1 MNRNQTTLGGFTTA
15 ILIIGIIG
23 TFALGGF
30 NLPIF
35 FATLAFVSLF
45 SALSTGKPG
54 ALYGGYSGFV
64 WFFALAMFFVLSP
77 FWSSAWIVFL
87 IAAALMTAMRPV
99 VTGLIGNFTTMGLYN
114 RNRPQQAPYYQP
126 QPSYQQPPFQQ
137 PQQPQPAPYQQGYQ
151 PPQQQGAY
159 QESGQQYYYPP
170 QPPTPSDEQ
179 YNQPQPQYPPQQLPP
194 M

>member
-77 FWSSAWIVFL
+77 FWSSAWIVFP
-87 IAAALMTAMRPV
+87 IAAVLMTTIRPV
-99 VTGLIGNFTTMGLYN
+99 VTALIGNFTTMGLYN
-114 RNRPQQAPYYQP
+114 RNRPQQTPYYQP
-126 QPSYQQPPFQQ
+126 QPSYQQPPLQ
-137 PQQPQPAPYQQGYQ
+137 PPQPQPAPYQQGYQ
-151 PPQQQGAY
+151 PSQQQGAY
-159 QESGQQYYYPP
+159 QEGGQQYYYPP